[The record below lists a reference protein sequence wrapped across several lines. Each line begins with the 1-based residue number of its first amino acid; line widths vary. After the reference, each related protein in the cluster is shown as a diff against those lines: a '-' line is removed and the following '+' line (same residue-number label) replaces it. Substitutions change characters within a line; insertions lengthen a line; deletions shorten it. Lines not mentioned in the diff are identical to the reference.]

1 MKAPIFSKV
10 LSVERYRQKMQSVG
24 LCLPTLCE
32 QAVDLLD
39 DPLVASNMRGSFV
52 RTKRSLEGVARY
64 AFSECPLDL
73 EGALFSRFFTS
84 LWGMSEENGWSNRYS
99 SISGALR
106 GFRDKGM
113 PPCSLVISPHALK
126 KICGAQLDLD
136 EIDKVMALKG
146 YVSEVGGLKVLVS
159 DLPHNQ
165 AMLTAEPALVGNC
178 TRVGNH
184 LGVLVR
190 RVDQTIALV
199 EE

>member
-1 MKAPIFSKV
+1 MKAPIFSRI
-10 LSVERYRQKMQSVG
+10 LSVERYRQRMQSVG
-24 LCLPTLCE
+24 LSLPTLCE

-39 DPLVASNMRGSFV
+39 DPLVVSNMRRSFV
-52 RTKRSLEGVARY
+52 RTRRSQDGVARY

-73 EGALFSRFFTS
+73 EGTMLSRLFTA
-84 LWGMSEENGWSNRYS
+84 LWGMSEENGWSNRYT
-99 SISGALR
+99 SIPGALR

-113 PPCSLVISPHALK
+113 PPHSLVISPHALK
-126 KICGAQLDLD
+126 RICGTDLDLD
-136 EIDKVMALKG
+136 EIDKLMLLRG
-146 YVSEVGGLKVLVS
+146 YVSEVEGLKVLVT

-165 AMLTAEPALVGNC
+165 AMLTAQPILVGNC

-184 LGVLVR
+184 LGILLR